1 MINIAMENP
10 LKGFILTSSWQED
23 EQFKLQYYCS
33 TDAGPVLL
41 KFDSEKFVFFIGQ
54 DVKTPSTR
62 INYQE
67 KNIPLKSFEG
77 QAIRAIY
84 TKSSKDFF
92 RLKSEF
98 LESGVRLYESDI
110 WPQDRFLME
119 RFING
124 QLEIS
129 GKSYLEGKIL
139 VFENPSIRSTHYN
152 PKFTTLSVDIET
164 GVDGSLYSIGV
175 QYYGEKSLE
184 YVYML
189 SDVDKLQSDQLQFY
203 SSEKKLILA
212 FLDDFFRIDP
222 DIIIGWHVVGFD
234 INFLINKCF
243 KLKINFNIGRDNKP
257 IVIDEKKGLGFFTNI
272 KGRVIIDGPP
282 AMRSAFYQFKN
293 FKLETV
299 ASSVLGTSKDIASDS
314 GKVSE
319 IERRFK
325 DDKVALAKYNLLDC
339 TLVTDIYKK
348 LSIIEFMVERVRIS
362 GMLIDRLGISTAAL
376 DHVYLPLLHRKGFV
390 APNSLDMEKDEQ
402 STGGMVI
409 EPKTGMHKNVAI
421 FDFKSLYPTIIR
433 TFNIEP
439 LSRVQADIN
448 PLRTPINTKF
458 SKTEHIL
465 PKIIE
470 NLMEQ
475 RFQAKQSKN
484 KSLNLAIKILMNS
497 FYGLMGSYR
506 CRFYHADLPSSITQ
520 TGHWILKQ
528 SIEFFEN
535 HDLEIL
541 YGDTD
546 SIFVKLP
553 EHISDT
559 DKFSNE
565 ISSKLTMFLKDII
578 LDEFGAVSYLE
589 LEFEKMYSKLFFT
602 SMRGSDIGAKKRYVG
617 SVNHELEFVGM
628 EYIRSDWTDL
638 AKKFQY
644 ELYQHFFNDEPIE
657 IFIKSFIQDL
667 KNSKFDD
674 LLVYTKRLSKDP
686 KEYTKNIPQHVK
698 AALMIDHKGPY
709 RLKEVSYVVT
719 VTGAI
724 PIQNNPQK
732 PDYEQYIDKQI
743 KPIAEQVLKFQDTN
757 FDSIHLGDQLT
768 LF

>member
-1 MINIAMENP
+1 MEDL
-10 LKGFILTSSWQED
+10 LKGFILTSSWHED
-23 EQFKLQYYCS
+23 DKFKLQYFCT
-33 TDAGPVLL
+33 TDKGPVLL
-41 KFDSEKFVFFIGQ
+41 KFDTEKFVFFIGQ
-54 DVKTPSTR
+54 DVKTPSSR
-62 INYQE
+62 VYFQE

-77 QAIRAIY
+77 KAIKAVY

-92 RLKSEF
+92 NLKSEF
-98 LESGVRLYESDI
+98 LESGIRLYESDI

-124 QLEIS
+124 QVEIS
-129 GKSYLEGKIL
+129 GSSSMQGSLL
-139 VFENPSIRSTHYN
+139 VFENPSIRSTNYK
-152 PKFTTLSVDIET
+152 PKFTNLSVDIET

-175 QYYGEKSLE
+175 QYSGRKSFK

-189 SDVDKLQSDQLQFY
+189 SDIDKSESEELQFY

-212 FLDDFFRIDP
+212 FLKDYFDIDP

-234 INFLINKCF
+234 LNFLINKCL
-243 KLKINFNIGRDNKP
+243 KLKIDFNIGRDNRP
-257 IVIDEKKGLGFFTNI
+257 VSIDEKKGLGFFTNI

-299 ASSVLGTSKDIASDS
+299 ASEVLGTSKDIASDS
-314 GKVSE
+314 GKVTE

-325 DDKVALAKYNLLDC
+325 EDKVALAKYNLLDC
-339 TLVTDIYKK
+339 TLVTDIYEK

-362 GMLIDRLGISTAAL
+362 GLLIDRLGISTAAL

-390 APNSLDMEKDEQ
+390 APNTLDMEKEEQ

-409 EPKTGMHKNVAI
+409 EPKVGMHSNVAI

-439 LSRVQADIN
+439 LSRVLADNN

-465 PKIIE
+465 PKVIE

-475 RFQAKQSKN
+475 RYQAKQSKN
-484 KSLNLAIKILMNS
+484 KSLDMAIKILMNS

-553 EHISDT
+553 DHIIDKE
-559 DKFSNE
+559 KFSNE

-578 LDEFGAVSYLE
+578 LDEFGAVSFLE

-602 SMRGSDIGAKKRYVG
+602 SMRGTDIGAKKRYVG
-617 SVNHELEFVGM
+617 SIDYELEFVGM

-657 IFIKSFIQDL
+657 LFIKTFIKEL
-667 KNSKFDD
+667 KESKYDD

-686 KEYTKNIPQHVK
+686 KEYVKNIPQHVK
-698 AALMIDHKGPY
+698 AALLIDHKGPY

-719 VTGAI
+719 MNGAI
-724 PIQNNPQK
+724 PVQNSPEK

-743 KPIAEQVLKFQDTN
+743 KPIAEQVLKFQETN

>member
-1 MINIAMENP
+1 MDILI
-10 LKGFILTSSWQED
+10 KGFILTSSWHED
-23 EQFKLQYYCS
+23 DQFKLQYFCT
-33 TDAGPVLL
+33 TDQGPVLL

-54 DVKTPSTR
+54 DVKTPSTS
-62 INYQE
+62 IYFQE
-67 KNIPLKSFEG
+67 KKLPLKSFEG
-77 QAIRAIY
+77 IAVKAIY
-84 TKSSKDFF
+84 TKSSRDFF
-92 RLKSEF
+92 KLKTEF
-98 LESGVRLYESDI
+98 LESGIRLYESDI

-129 GKSYLEGKIL
+129 GNSVNKGNLL
-139 VFENPSIRSTHYN
+139 VFENPSIRTTDYK
-152 PKFTTLSVDIET
+152 PKFTNLSLDIET
-164 GVDGSLYSIGV
+164 GFDGSLYSIGV
-175 QYYGEKSLE
+175 QYFGEKKFE
-184 YVYML
+184 FVYML
-189 SDVDKLQSDQLQFY
+189 SDVDETVSDKLNYY
-203 SSEKKLILA
+203 STEKKLILA
-212 FLDDFFRIDP
+212 FLKDYFKLDP

-234 INFLINKCF
+234 LNFLINKCL
-243 KLKINFNIGRDNKP
+243 KLKIDFNIGRDNKP
-257 IVIDEKKGLGFFTNI
+257 ISIDEKKGLGFFTNI

-282 AMRSAFYQFKN
+282 AMRAAFYQFKN
-293 FKLETV
+293 YKLETV
-299 ASSVLGTSKDIASDS
+299 ATEVLGISKDIASDS

-325 DDKVALAKYNLLDC
+325 EDKVSLAKYNLLDC

-362 GMLIDRLGISTAAL
+362 GLLIDRQGISTAAL
-376 DHVYLPLLHRKGFV
+376 DHVYLPLLHRRGYV
-390 APNSLDMEKDEQ
+390 APNALDIEREEQ

-409 EPKTGMHKNVAI
+409 EPQIGMHNNVAI

-433 TFNIEP
+433 TFKIEP
-439 LSRVQADIN
+439 LSRALSDIN

-465 PKIIE
+465 PNIIE
-470 NLMEQ
+470 NLMDK

-484 KSLNLAIKILMNS
+484 KSLDMAIKILMNS

-535 HDLEIL
+535 HDLEII

-553 EHISDT
+553 DRIIDKE
-559 DKFSNE
+559 KFSNE
-565 ISSKLTMFLKDII
+565 ISSKLTTFLKNII
-578 LDEFGAVSYLE
+578 LDEFGVVSFLE

-602 SMRGSDIGAKKRYVG
+602 SVRGTDIGAKKKYVG
-617 SVNHELEFVGM
+617 LINYELDFVGM

-638 AKKFQY
+638 AKTFQY
-644 ELYQHFFNDEPIE
+644 QLYQQFFNDEPIE
-657 IFIKSFIQDL
+657 VFIKNFIKDL
-667 KNSKFDD
+667 KDSKYDD

-686 KEYTKNIPQHVK
+686 REYTKNIPQHVK
-698 AALMIDHKGPY
+698 AALLIDHKGPY
-709 RLKEVSYVVT
+709 RLKEVSYVMT
-719 VTGAI
+719 MNGPI
-724 PIQNNPQK
+724 PIQNSPEK

-743 KPIAEQVLKFQDTN
+743 KPIAEQVLKSQGTN